1 MKKEWVAV
9 TTASDDRISQ
19 KTVSQEPSKDG
30 GNTGCIRVRYE
41 LKGLW
46 KSKIEYGEQEYMS
59 LGSNETGNT
68 QEVEGLLVALPSNAR
83 FKELKVIDFRQKEIS
98 LERTIIPT
106 PQSVREGK

>member
-1 MKKEWVAV
+1 
-9 TTASDDRISQ
+9 
-19 KTVSQEPSKDG
+19 
-30 GNTGCIRVRYE
+30 
-41 LKGLW
+41 
-46 KSKIEYGEQEYMS
+46 MS

-68 QEVEGLLVALPSNAR
+68 QEVGAPSLPQEGLLVALPSNAR